1 MSDGCVTVSQCVEGL
16 PIGCFVWE
24 LLLGAFL
31 AAFFLGALNEPSTFN
46 LGLVSTEWAMTE
58 QSNQLLSASLVLGN
72 CLSVLPSGY
81 LADKHGRSAVIRTS
95 IILTLSAGILVQS
108 ARTLMQTLIARFL
121 LGLASGGLVAVLMP
135 LVAELLPSRR
145 RSFYLTIWCCGKPAG
160 ALFIIFL
167 SCLLRR
173 IEWSIYVTLTLAPA
187 VFLYLLCRLG
197 VLPESPRHLY
207 LVGRRDEGYN
217 TLLDM
222 YEKEMLPLAWAPD
235 SIAVTC
241 MPAKTCSSS
250 EGKASTSN
258 RFAISS
264 DAAVTAWLCVVV
276 FCVSAAAQCMK
287 AWQPTLLTMEGN
299 SHPIRQEHL
308 ALLAFPFAQV
318 HHSVR
323 PPAEEL
329 SSLNQP
335 GPHLV
340 FPDHPDHRVI
350 LVLTQGYM
358 LELLGII
365 LCAFI
370 STAVSR
376 KTLVRWSLFCA
387 AFFSFGAIATEQRG
401 YLLTTGPLIGAQMI
415 AHSAALNFLLVFACE
430 RFPTSCR
437 AKAVGLITLFGQLG
451 RSVMPALAGLL
462 LQRTSA
468 VVAVASFN
476 GLYILAWLV
485 SLQLP
490 LPAHRERPLHDVCG
504 KGSSESLTGGMKRS
518 VTYQTV

>member
-24 LLLGAFL
+24 LLLAAFL
-31 AAFFLGALNEPSTFN
+31 AAFFLGVLNETSPFA
-46 LGLVSTEWAMTE
+46 LGLISTEWAMT
-58 QSNQLLSASLVLGN
+58 QQNNQLLSASLALGT

-81 LADKHGRSAVIRTS
+81 LADRHGRSAVIRTS
-95 IILTLSAGILVQS
+95 ILSTIGASVLAQS

-121 LGLASGGLVAVLMP
+121 VGLASGGLVAVLMP
-135 LVAELLPSRR
+135 VVAELLPSKK

-160 ALFIIFL
+160 ALFVVFL

-173 IEWSIYVTLTLAPA
+173 IEWSILMTLTLAPA
-187 VFLYLLCRLG
+187 IFLYLLCRLG

-222 YEKEMLPLAWAPD
+222 YEKEMLRLAWAPD
-235 SIAVTC
+235 SIGVTC
-241 MPAKTCSSS
+241 VPAKTCSSS
-250 EGKASTSN
+250 NGKVST

-264 DAAVTAWLCVVV
+264 DAAVTACLCMVV
-276 FCVSAAAQCMK
+276 FSVSAAAQCTK

-308 ALLAFPFAQV
+308 ALLAFPFAQAQ
-318 HHSVR
+318 HSQIR
-323 PPAEEL
+323 SFGEL
-329 SSLNQP
+329 YQS
-335 GPHLV
+335 GPRLV
-340 FPDHPDHRVI
+340 FPDQPDHRVI

-376 KTLVRWSLFCA
+376 KTLVHWSLFFA
-387 AFFSFGAIATEQRG
+387 ACFSFGALLMEQRG
-401 YLLTTGPLIGAQMI
+401 YLLMTGPLMGAQMI

-437 AKAVGLITLFGQLG
+437 ARAVGIVTLFGQMG
-451 RSVMPALAGLL
+451 RSVMPPLAGLL

-476 GLYILAWLV
+476 CLYILAWLV

-504 KGSSESLTGGMKRS
+504 KSSSEPLVGGRKGS

>member
-24 LLLGAFL
+24 LLLAAFL
-31 AAFFLGALNEPSTFN
+31 AAFFLGALNEPSPFA
-46 LGLVSTEWAMTE
+46 LGLVSTEWVMTE
-58 QSNQLLSASLVLGN
+58 QNNQLLAASLALGN

-95 IILTLSAGILVQS
+95 ILLTMGAGVLVQS
-108 ARTLMQTLIARFL
+108 ARTLMQTLLARFF

-135 LVAELLPSRR
+135 VVAELLPSKQ

-160 ALFIIFL
+160 ALFVIFL

-173 IEWSIYVTLTLAPA
+173 IESSIYVTLTLAPA

-207 LVGRRDEGYN
+207 LAGRRDEGYN
-217 TLLDM
+217 TLLDI
-222 YEKEMLPLAWAPD
+222 YEKEMLPLAWSPD
-235 SIAVTC
+235 SIGVTC
-241 MPAKTCSSS
+241 MPAKTCSTS
-250 EGKASTSN
+250 EGKAST

-276 FCVSAAAQCMK
+276 FCVSAAAECTK

-299 SHPIRQEHL
+299 SHPVRPEHL
-308 ALLAFPFAQV
+308 ALLAFPFAQT
-318 HHSVR
+318 HHSQR
-323 PPAEEL
+323 LPAEEL
-329 SSLNQP
+329 FGLDHP
-335 GPHLV
+335 GPRLV
-340 FPDHPDHRVI
+340 FPDQPDHRVI

-376 KTLVRWSLFCA
+376 KTLIRWSLCCA
-387 AFFSFGAIATEQRG
+387 AISSFGAILMEQRG
-401 YLLTTGPLIGAQMI
+401 YVLASGPLIGSQMI

-437 AKAVGLITLFGQLG
+437 ARAVGFIILFGQMG

-462 LQRTSA
+462 LQHTSA

-476 GLYILAWLV
+476 CLYILAWLV

-504 KGSSESLTGGMKRS
+504 KSSSEPLAAGKKRS